1 MVVGRDLSRAN
12 RGRRLTTAACA
23 SHPHPRDR
31 PHRPNS
37 SAICRSSNDSPARAR
52 RGAQLVCRLL

>member
-12 RGRRLTTAACA
+12 RGRRITNAARA
-23 SHPHPRDR
+23 SRAHAGDR

-37 SAICRSSNDSPARAR
+37 SEISRNWIESPARAR
-52 RGAQLVCRLL
+52 RRAPLV

>member
-12 RGRRLTTAACA
+12 RGRRVAKAARPSRA
-23 SHPHPRDR
+23 HAGNR

-37 SAICRSSNDSPARAR
+37 SEISRNWIESPAGAR
-52 RGAQLVCRLL
+52 RRAPLV